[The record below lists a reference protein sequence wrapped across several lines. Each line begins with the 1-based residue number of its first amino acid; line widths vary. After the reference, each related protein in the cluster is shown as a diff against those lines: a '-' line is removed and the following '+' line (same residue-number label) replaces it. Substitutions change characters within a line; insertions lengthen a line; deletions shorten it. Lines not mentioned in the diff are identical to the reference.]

1 MSKVV
6 SYQPRGFNPIL
17 SLCAALVFVH
27 QRELQQGLA
36 PPLGYRYKSLMRIYL
51 LTAQVENTT
60 QNRVVL
66 LELFKKLSPGAK
78 EAPSPVAP
86 LVLEMPDGHEFLA
99 AIFMSVPYLQ
109 ARLEIPDIHAKHLP
123 NSRSPFSR
131 IWQRF
136 PFGNNPTNSRLL
148 MAAAFGLDAFPEF
161 HGQLGSKNGKS
172 IRLDHLTR
180 SRRL

>member
-36 PPLGYRYKSLMRIYL
+36 PLGYRYKSLMRIYL

-86 LVLEMPDGHEFLA
+86 SVLEMPDGYEFLA

-109 ARLEIPDIHAKHLP
+109 ARLEIPVSTQNISLIRGPPFHAYGK
-123 NSRSPFSR
+123 
-131 IWQRF
+131 
-136 PFGNNPTNSRLL
+136 
-148 MAAAFGLDAFPEF
+148 
-161 HGQLGSKNGKS
+161 GSHS
-172 IRLDHLTR
+172 ATIRP
-180 SRRL
+180 SAGY